1 VLDSAPDTIFS
12 SSYHSYIPE
21 ITSFTLSLFIS
32 LSYYAERIF
41 LTVVLPVLPVLPV
54 VPLLVP
60 Y

>member
-1 VLDSAPDTIFS
+1 M
-12 SSYHSYIPE
+12 
-21 ITSFTLSLFIS
+21 LSLFIS

-54 VPLLVP
+54 VPSLVP